1 VTRRGGAESEERV
14 EKTVPASRATLLQKW
29 VEGTVVGQK
38 RWGERLYSLRV
49 AADIAAFEAGQ
60 FAKLALAADA
70 EMLAR
75 PYSFVN
81 APHERPHEFYYVT
94 LPDGPLTQ
102 RLCRLGAG
110 DSVWLAPRASGFLV
124 LSEVPDA
131 SDLWLLATGTGIGPF
146 LSILKSGTPW
156 QRFRQ
161 VVLVHAVRHA
171 VELTYR
177 DTIERLLGEHGA
189 RMRAVSFV
197 SREQAPGALHGRV
210 PAAIDDG
217 RLEAAA
223 GVALSAGGS
232 QVMLCGNPE
241 MVADTTEALKRRGMK
256 KNRRREPGHITIENY
271 W

>member
-1 VTRRGGAESEERV
+1 MISAAVM
-14 EKTVPASRATLLQKW
+14 QKW
-29 VEGTVVGQK
+29 VEGTVAAQK
-38 RWGERLYSLRV
+38 RWTGRLYSLKV
-49 AADIAAFEAGQ
+49 EADIATFEAGQ
-60 FAKLALAADA
+60 FAKLALAVGG
-70 EMLAR
+70 EMVAR

-81 APHERPHEFYYVT
+81 APTERPHEFYYVT

-102 RLCRLGAG
+102 RLCRLESGATIY
-110 DSVWLAPRASGFLV
+110 LAPRPSGFLV

-131 SDLWLLATGTGIGPF
+131 ANLWLVATGTGIGPF
-146 LSILKSGTPW
+146 LSILKTETPW

-171 VELTYR
+171 DELTYR
-177 DTIERLLGEHGA
+177 ETIDALLARHGQ

-197 SREQAPGALHGRV
+197 SREKKAGALHGRI
-210 PAAIDDG
+210 PAALEDG

-223 GVALSAGGS
+223 GVALSAAES
-232 QVMLCGNPE
+232 QAMICGNPA
-241 MVADTTEALKRRGMK
+241 MVTDFSAALARRGMK